1 VNRRLA
7 YAGLSFG
14 LLVVSTLISVGLA
27 ELALRLFSPQSPS
40 WLAIYRRHPELPF
53 HALMPDENVAVDT
66 GETHWTVR
74 TDDAGFRTGSHR
86 PAEPACTDLWLGDS
100 FAFGHGVD
108 YDDSIVGRVQANASD
123 VLELNTAVPG
133 YGPVQY
139 RQILEYAYRQGRSP
153 EVIYVVTYVG
163 NDFHDCVWDKDV
175 PVHEGILGHAGD
187 LKSWLKTHSHLY
199 RLASAAYHRFVPTTA
214 TPYDQMLAELADP
227 NAWADGFLAGAKKTY
242 PEEMSRIQAFGRER
256 GAEVRFVIL
265 PTKAAV
271 DAARDGAAQ
280 NATGDALLPV
290 REAEAALRGIG
301 ASILDVTSVLAQQ
314 SPEGIYLPFDGHFTS
329 EGNRIVSDAL
339 VAEWP
344 PSCRT
349 SRGGP

>member
-1 VNRRLA
+1 MNRRLVFA
-7 YAGLSFG
+7 ALSLGLV
-14 LLVVSTLISVGLA
+14 VVSTLLAVGLA

-53 HALMPDENVAVDT
+53 HALMPDENVSVDT

-74 TDDAGFRTGSHR
+74 TDADGFRTGTHR
-86 PAEPACTDLWLGDS
+86 PAAPGCTDLWLGDS

-108 YDDSIVGRVQANASD
+108 YDDSIVGRVQATTSD
-123 VLELNTAVPG
+123 VLELNTSVPG

-139 RQILEYAYRQGRSP
+139 RQILEYAYRQGRTP
-153 EVIYVVTYVG
+153 EVVYVVTYVG

-187 LKSWLKTHSHLY
+187 LKSWLKTHVHLY
-199 RLASAAYHRFVPTTA
+199 RLASAAFHRFFPA
-214 TPYDQMLAELADP
+214 PGTPYDQMLAQLADP
-227 NAWADGFLAGAKKTY
+227 SAWAGGFLAGAKKTY
-242 PEEMSRIQAFGRER
+242 TEEMSRIQALGREH

-271 DAARDGAAQ
+271 DAARDGEAPGAS
-280 NATGDALLPV
+280 GDALLPV
-290 REAEAALRGIG
+290 REAEAILRGIG
-301 ASILDVTSVLAQQ
+301 ASVVDVTKVLAQQ
-314 SPEGIYLPFDGHFTS
+314 PSDGLYLPFDGHFTPD
-329 EGNRIVSDAL
+329 GNRIVSEAL

-344 PSCRT
+344 PSCRNAQ
-349 SRGGP
+349 GVP